1 MRLFI
6 AIELEPAFRAALT
19 ELQERMRRGGM
30 TGRFTKEENLHLTLA
45 FIGDYGDADR
55 VLDVMAS
62 VPFESMRL
70 ELSGFGRFGDLYWAG
85 LKENPALGA
94 YAARLR
100 RALAVGGIP
109 YDRKSFS
116 PHITLLR
123 RGEARQGLPVLT
135 VPPGR
140 MEAAWVSLMQSR
152 PGKNGMVYTE
162 LGSVRAENA

>member
-6 AIELEPAFRAALT
+6 AIELEPEFRAALV
-19 ELQERMRRGGM
+19 ELQDRMRRGGM

-62 VPFESMRL
+62 VPFESMHL

-85 LKENPALGA
+85 LKENPALAA
-94 YAARLR
+94 YVARLR
-100 RALAVGGIP
+100 RVLGEKGIP
-109 YDRKSFS
+109 YDRKRFS

-123 RGEARQGLPVLT
+123 RGETRHGLPELA
-135 VPPGR
+135 PPEGH

-152 PGKNGMVYTE
+152 PGRNGMVYTE